1 MKGAIDMNKFKNAM
15 VSAAAFAGLSLISSS
30 VNPNLLAL
38 DGGAAPSQAN
48 VQSDLQTVDYLVPH
62 ISTVPANAGKRVEL
76 FVREKVQKPST
87 IQRPVV
93 LMIHGATVST
103 VPVFDLQFEDY
114 SWMERLA
121 NAGFDVFAMDH
132 TGYGLSPRPMMDNPC
147 NNATAQQQLYLVP
160 KTLTQPCSPAYPYQL
175 TSIRSDWDEID
186 SVVDYLR
193 AFRSVDKVNLVAWSY
208 GGVRAAGYAGLH
220 PEKVERLF
228 LYAPGTSGTTNYNR
242 LNLDNSPQPQPLPG
256 TPSNILGTNDFHAA
270 WDAQVGCAQQY
281 TPDVRP
287 PITQSMLDFDPLGS
301 TWGAAGVRRAPT
313 LNMTTPNWGLNM
325 ALAAKITAP
334 TLIIRGDL
342 DKTVLLPG
350 IQALF
355 GDLVAAPQKVFVH
368 VACAS
373 HYLVWEKQHEILLSA
388 SEEWLQKGTFT
399 GQQSGSFAVDSG
411 GQVRQD
417 PFAVL
422 PVASQLQYLACG
434 TTPPAASCQ
443 VSVSVWNYY
452 LVNRVSPGAKGIE
465 IGDGTLM
472 MTVQQYMAARTAA
485 GL

>member
-1 MKGAIDMNKFKNAM
+1 MNKFKDAM
-15 VSAAAFAGLSLISSS
+15 VSAAVFAGLSLISFSI
-30 VNPNLLAL
+30 NPLLLAMDA
-38 DGGAAPSQAN
+38 DGAQPQAN
-48 VQSDLQTVDYLVPH
+48 AQNDLQTVDYLVPH

-87 IQRPVV
+87 VQRPVV
-93 LMIHGATVST
+93 LMIAGATVST

-114 SWMERLA
+114 SWMDRLA
-121 NAGFDVFAMDH
+121 TAGFDVFAMDH

-147 NNATAQQQLYLVP
+147 NTTTAQQQLYLIP
-160 KTLTQPCSPAYPYQL
+160 TTLTLPCSPAYPYQL

-193 AFRSVDKVNLVAWSY
+193 GFKSVDRVTIVAWSY

-220 PEKVERLF
+220 PEKVDRLL

-242 LNLDNSPQPQPLPG
+242 LNLDNSPQSQPVSG
-256 TPSNILGTNDFHAA
+256 APSAILGTNDFHAT
-270 WDAQVGCAQQY
+270 WDTQVGCTQQY
-281 TPDVRP
+281 APDIRP
-287 PITQSMLDFDPLGS
+287 SITQYMLDFDPLGS
-301 TWGAAGVRRAPT
+301 TWGTAGVRRAPN

-325 ALAAKITAP
+325 ALVARITAP

-350 IQALF
+350 VQALF
-355 GDLVAAPQKVFVH
+355 GDLVAVPKKVFVH

-373 HYLVWEKQHEILLSA
+373 HYLVWEKQHQILLRA

-411 GQVRQD
+411 GEVRQD
-417 PFAVL
+417 PLAVL
-422 PVASQLQYLACG
+422 PPESQLQYLVCG
-434 TTPPAASCQ
+434 TTPPTASCQ
-443 VSVSVWNYY
+443 ASVSVWNYY
-452 LVNRVSPGAKGIE
+452 LVKLVSPGAKGIE